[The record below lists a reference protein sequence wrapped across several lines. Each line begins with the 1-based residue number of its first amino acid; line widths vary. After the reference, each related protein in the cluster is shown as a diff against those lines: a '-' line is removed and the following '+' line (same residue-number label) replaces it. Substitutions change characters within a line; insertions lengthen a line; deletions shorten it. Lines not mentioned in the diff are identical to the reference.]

1 MTLAQSRSG
10 RSTIATDKA
19 RSAMALGVV
28 TQPPQDDKQGRHL
41 NPSALQKPSA
51 YGLGSRPR
59 SRLPVGSESER
70 HDSDAILTCGP
81 SPAGSIDARARRKA
95 PVPLVILTTALAG
108 ALTLHIDEATL
119 EHKTNLG
126 VRSWIVP

>member
-1 MTLAQSRSG
+1 
-10 RSTIATDKA
+10 
-19 RSAMALGVV
+19 MALGVV
-28 TQPPQDDKQGRHL
+28 TQPPKDDKQGRHL

-59 SRLPVGSESER
+59 SRLPVGPESQR

-81 SPAGSIDARARRKA
+81 SPAGSIDPRARRKA
-95 PVPLVILTTALAG
+95 PVPLVILTTG
-108 ALTLHIDEATL
+108 ALTLHIDEAIL